1 MKKRLKKLTAICLL
15 SFLLISFGIGTDS
28 GVKTSGRI
36 DPGPAHS
43 MISQLIMR
51 FYEINPHR
59 EKILNFFEGGLASMN
74 KDVVEEVEKAEEI
87 DLSSMNII
95 VSAFLLGNS
104 WQTWN

>member
-1 MKKRLKKLTAICLL
+1 MFQK
-15 SFLLISFGIGTDS
+15 
-28 GVKTSGRI
+28 
-36 DPGPAHS
+36 
-43 MISQLIMR
+43 
-51 FYEINPHR
+51 
-59 EKILNFFEGGLASMN
+59 GGLASMN

>member
-1 MKKRLKKLTAICLL
+1 
-15 SFLLISFGIGTDS
+15 
-28 GVKTSGRI
+28 
-36 DPGPAHS
+36 
-43 MISQLIMR
+43 MR
-51 FYEINPHR
+51 FYEINPHW

>member
-1 MKKRLKKLTAICLL
+1 
-15 SFLLISFGIGTDS
+15 
-28 GVKTSGRI
+28 
-36 DPGPAHS
+36 
-43 MISQLIMR
+43 MR

-59 EKILNFFEGGLASMN
+59 EKILNFFEEGLASMN

>member
-1 MKKRLKKLTAICLL
+1 
-15 SFLLISFGIGTDS
+15 
-28 GVKTSGRI
+28 
-36 DPGPAHS
+36 
-43 MISQLIMR
+43 MR
-51 FYEINPHR
+51 FYDINPHR

-74 KDVVEEVEKAEEI
+74 KDVVEEVEKVEEI

>member
-1 MKKRLKKLTAICLL
+1 MID
-15 SFLLISFGIGTDS
+15 FL
-28 GVKTSGRI
+28 
-36 DPGPAHS
+36 
-43 MISQLIMR
+43 Q
-51 FYEINPHR
+51 E

>member
-1 MKKRLKKLTAICLL
+1 
-15 SFLLISFGIGTDS
+15 
-28 GVKTSGRI
+28 
-36 DPGPAHS
+36 
-43 MISQLIMR
+43 MR

-95 VSAFLLGNS
+95 VSAFLLGNY

>member
-1 MKKRLKKLTAICLL
+1 
-15 SFLLISFGIGTDS
+15 
-28 GVKTSGRI
+28 
-36 DPGPAHS
+36 
-43 MISQLIMR
+43 MR

-59 EKILNFFEGGLASMN
+59 EKILNFFEGRLASMN

>member
-1 MKKRLKKLTAICLL
+1 
-15 SFLLISFGIGTDS
+15 
-28 GVKTSGRI
+28 
-36 DPGPAHS
+36 
-43 MISQLIMR
+43 MR

-74 KDVVEEVEKAEEI
+74 KDVVEEVEKVEEI

>member
-1 MKKRLKKLTAICLL
+1 MKKRLKRLAAICLL

-28 GVKTSGRI
+28 GAKTSGRI

-43 MISQLIMR
+43 MVSQLIMR

>member
-1 MKKRLKKLTAICLL
+1 
-15 SFLLISFGIGTDS
+15 
-28 GVKTSGRI
+28 
-36 DPGPAHS
+36 
-43 MISQLIMR
+43 MR

-95 VSAFLLGNS
+95 VSALLLGNS

>member
-1 MKKRLKKLTAICLL
+1 
-15 SFLLISFGIGTDS
+15 
-28 GVKTSGRI
+28 
-36 DPGPAHS
+36 
-43 MISQLIMR
+43 MR

-87 DLSSMNII
+87 DLSSMNVI

>member
-1 MKKRLKKLTAICLL
+1 MKKQLKKLTAICLL

-43 MISQLIMR
+43 MVSQLIMR

-74 KDVVEEVEKAEEI
+74 KDVVEEVEKTEEI

>member
-1 MKKRLKKLTAICLL
+1 
-15 SFLLISFGIGTDS
+15 
-28 GVKTSGRI
+28 
-36 DPGPAHS
+36 
-43 MISQLIMR
+43 MR
-51 FYEINPHR
+51 FYEINSHR
-59 EKILNFFEGGLASMN
+59 KKILNFFEGGLASMN

>member
-1 MKKRLKKLTAICLL
+1 
-15 SFLLISFGIGTDS
+15 
-28 GVKTSGRI
+28 
-36 DPGPAHS
+36 
-43 MISQLIMR
+43 MR

-59 EKILNFFEGGLASMN
+59 EKILNFFEGVLASMN

>member
-1 MKKRLKKLTAICLL
+1 
-15 SFLLISFGIGTDS
+15 
-28 GVKTSGRI
+28 
-36 DPGPAHS
+36 
-43 MISQLIMR
+43 MR

-104 WQTWN
+104 WKTWN

>member
-1 MKKRLKKLTAICLL
+1 
-15 SFLLISFGIGTDS
+15 
-28 GVKTSGRI
+28 
-36 DPGPAHS
+36 
-43 MISQLIMR
+43 MR

-59 EKILNFFEGGLASMN
+59 EKILNFFEEGLASMN

-104 WQTWN
+104 WKTWN

>member
-1 MKKRLKKLTAICLL
+1 
-15 SFLLISFGIGTDS
+15 
-28 GVKTSGRI
+28 
-36 DPGPAHS
+36 
-43 MISQLIMR
+43 MR

>member
-1 MKKRLKKLTAICLL
+1 
-15 SFLLISFGIGTDS
+15 
-28 GVKTSGRI
+28 
-36 DPGPAHS
+36 
-43 MISQLIMR
+43 MR

-59 EKILNFFEGGLASMN
+59 GKILNFFEGGLASMN

>member
-1 MKKRLKKLTAICLL
+1 
-15 SFLLISFGIGTDS
+15 
-28 GVKTSGRI
+28 
-36 DPGPAHS
+36 
-43 MISQLIMR
+43 MR

-59 EKILNFFEGGLASMN
+59 EKILNIFEGGLASMN

>member
-1 MKKRLKKLTAICLL
+1 
-15 SFLLISFGIGTDS
+15 
-28 GVKTSGRI
+28 
-36 DPGPAHS
+36 
-43 MISQLIMR
+43 MR

-59 EKILNFFEGGLASMN
+59 KRILNFFEGGLASMN

>member
-1 MKKRLKKLTAICLL
+1 
-15 SFLLISFGIGTDS
+15 
-28 GVKTSGRI
+28 
-36 DPGPAHS
+36 
-43 MISQLIMR
+43 MR
-51 FYEINPHR
+51 FYEISPHR
-59 EKILNFFEGGLASMN
+59 KKILNFFEGGLASMN

>member
-1 MKKRLKKLTAICLL
+1 
-15 SFLLISFGIGTDS
+15 
-28 GVKTSGRI
+28 
-36 DPGPAHS
+36 
-43 MISQLIMR
+43 MR

-59 EKILNFFEGGLASMN
+59 EKILNFFKGGLASMN

>member
-1 MKKRLKKLTAICLL
+1 
-15 SFLLISFGIGTDS
+15 
-28 GVKTSGRI
+28 
-36 DPGPAHS
+36 
-43 MISQLIMR
+43 MR

-59 EKILNFFEGGLASMN
+59 EKILNFFKGGLASMN
-74 KDVVEEVEKAEEI
+74 KDVVEEVEEVEKAEEI

>member
-1 MKKRLKKLTAICLL
+1 
-15 SFLLISFGIGTDS
+15 
-28 GVKTSGRI
+28 
-36 DPGPAHS
+36 
-43 MISQLIMR
+43 MR

-59 EKILNFFEGGLASMN
+59 EKILNFFEVGLASMN

>member
-1 MKKRLKKLTAICLL
+1 
-15 SFLLISFGIGTDS
+15 
-28 GVKTSGRI
+28 
-36 DPGPAHS
+36 
-43 MISQLIMR
+43 MR

-87 DLSSMNII
+87 DLSSMDII

>member
-1 MKKRLKKLTAICLL
+1 
-15 SFLLISFGIGTDS
+15 
-28 GVKTSGRI
+28 
-36 DPGPAHS
+36 
-43 MISQLIMR
+43 MR

-74 KDVVEEVEKAEEI
+74 KDVVDVVEKAEEI

-104 WQTWN
+104 WKTWN

>member
-1 MKKRLKKLTAICLL
+1 MW
-15 SFLLISFGIGTDS
+15 
-28 GVKTSGRI
+28 
-36 DPGPAHS
+36 
-43 MISQLIMR
+43 